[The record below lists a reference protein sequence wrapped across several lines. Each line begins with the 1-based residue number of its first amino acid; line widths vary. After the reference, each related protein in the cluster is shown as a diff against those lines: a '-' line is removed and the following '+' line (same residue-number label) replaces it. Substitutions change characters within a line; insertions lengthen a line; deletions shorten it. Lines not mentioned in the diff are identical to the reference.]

1 MKQFAQSVIFML
13 FMTMLWNLGQ
23 SQSRYLQLD
32 LNGGIS
38 KPMGTFA
45 NDFMFAGQ
53 GYHAGGGFDF
63 FFNKIGIGVSGGLFS
78 NKSETLFNDYIK
90 NKYLEAPSNINSNQQ
105 WSTKYIMAGPVVK
118 FGFGKFEVDFLA
130 RFGISQINV
139 PNLIFTK
146 EFFNQTYEVYR
157 FSGSGQE
164 YQFAWTGGTRLIYKV
179 NSWLG
184 IQAKADYFATKYVSD
199 INYDYTYRNAND
211 GNRNGVME
219 DSEYF
224 ESQKLNA
231 NGKTDLSVLNLNV
244 GFIFQ
249 LGKPNNSKIKM
260 IPNVSQDTRVEEQK
274 PELVA
279 EDKEKTATPIVEDQ
293 IVDKTITPKV
303 VEKNDIE
310 VADNEMVNKQ
320 EVETKAI
327 KEENAEIPVV
337 NAEEER
343 EVKMAEEKRAKEEPV
358 QIPATSYDAPEA
370 KYDAEAAEFLY
381 KAGESYF
388 AMNDFEN
395 ALPCFN
401 KLKADPN
408 YPRSKYMFALS
419 LCAMGNC
426 DEGKREYKE
435 FAKTY
440 KEADARTLE
449 IIFASQFERCGGM
462 LKAKQK
468 SARSVETGDNSS
480 KTNLGKEYKIQF
492 IAIKKPDAAFP
503 GVAKVGTIQTE
514 YFPNK
519 SVYRYT
525 ISGFGTVQD
534 AAIDLAKVRKMGFR
548 DAFIAVYEN
557 GNRVNTIY
565 HKR

>member
-1 MKQFAQSVIFML
+1 MKQFAQSIILML
-13 FMTMLWNLGQ
+13 FITVIWNLGQ

-38 KPMGTFA
+38 KPMGTFT

-78 NKSETLFNDYIK
+78 NKSETLFYDYIRG
-90 NKYLEAPSNINSNQQ
+90 KYLETPLNINSNQQ

-118 FGFGKFEVDFLA
+118 FSFGKFEVDFLA

-157 FSGSGQE
+157 FSGSEQD
-164 YQFAWTGGTRLIYKV
+164 YQLAWTGGTRLIYKF

-184 IQAKADYFATKYVSD
+184 LQAKADYFATKYVSD
-199 INYDYTYRNAND
+199 VNYNNTYRNVDD

-224 ESQKLNA
+224 ESQKLNTS
-231 NGKTDLSVLNLNV
+231 GKTDLSVLNLNV
-244 GFIFQ
+244 GLIFQ
-249 LGKPNNSKIKM
+249 LGRPNNSKIKM
-260 IPNVSQDTRVEEQK
+260 IPNVSEETK
-274 PELVA
+274 AEEHNPELVT
-279 EDKEKTATPIVEDQ
+279 EDEEKATNPNFEEKEVGNSVILTEKDKVE
-293 IVDKTITPKV
+293 
-303 VEKNDIE
+303 NE
-310 VADNEMVNKQ
+310 VANKSN
-320 EVETKAI
+320 VKTNVTIA
-327 KEENAEIPVV
+327 EEKEIPLV
-337 NAEEER
+337 NAEEEN
-343 EVKMAEEKRAKEEPV
+343 EAKLGEEQRAKEEPV
-358 QIPATSYDAPEA
+358 QIPTTSYDAPEA

-468 SARSVETGDNSS
+468 SERANEIVDPSTKS
-480 KTNLGKEYKIQF
+480 NLGKEYKIQF

-503 GVAKVGTIQTE
+503 GVAKVGTIETE

-534 AAIDLAKVRKMGFR
+534 AAVDLAKVRKMGFR